1 MVPVEVLALLE
12 TKGAEV
18 TCERILHRL
27 SYVLSNPSVSW
38 AIARAVHTVSQNGPQ
53 ELALHT
59 ELTRRLN
66 LSTARNSL
74 TAGELLDGLQ
84 TAAAVRCELPIKA
97 ILGRLEPVVQD
108 LSSPDCVAALRAM
121 NKLGVDRPRLISH
134 VVERITSTSNPAEL
148 RLEALELL
156 SYTTSARALPRGI
169 MLLAEPGFPEDMTG
183 RAVIALGRLNVFA
196 PGFMA
201 SVKDLPATFEIL
213 RALDRLQWR
222 PPLLQQLLPHID
234 PRIRPANVAF
244 SLMRLDVWNEELFM
258 RSLEAVNVAELPI
271 KDLAKLLM
279 SMCYFDVDHP
289 KALAAFRC
297 LMAKIDVPESGPLH
311 SQLLTMEMAMR
322 TTQWSIRLPQMTYGW
337 LQRVRWADVI
347 PAEVSTSKFQE
358 DIWRFLE
365 PLGFQEEVPIGPYT
379 VDFKLDRL
387 IVEADGAQHT
397 YRNSDELTAL
407 TKLRTRLLTRL
418 GLTVL
423 QISSST
429 WNDLADDETKGMF
442 LEQLLKPHVENTPQG
457 QS

>member
-121 NKLGVDRPRLISH
+121 NKLGVDRPRLLSH

-201 SVKDLPATFEIL
+201 SVKDLPATFE
-213 RALDRLQWR
+213 
-222 PPLLQQLLPHID
+222 
-234 PRIRPANVAF
+234 NVAF

-289 KALAAFRC
+289 TALAAFRC